1 MRILPFLCQGLIWA
15 LDNPAT
21 GPSNANKLGQFEDGP
36 GKKFICSHFWI

>member
-1 MRILPFLCQGLIWA
+1 MKILPLLCQGLIWA

-21 GPSNANKLGQFEDGP
+21 GPSNANKLGHFEDGP